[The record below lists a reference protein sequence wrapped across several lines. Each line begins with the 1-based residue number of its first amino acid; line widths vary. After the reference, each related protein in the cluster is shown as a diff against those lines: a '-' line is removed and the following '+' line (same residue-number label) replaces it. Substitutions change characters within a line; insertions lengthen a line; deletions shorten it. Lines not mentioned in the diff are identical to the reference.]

1 MNIDNTG
8 KEEQEEE
15 AGIAN
20 SKQVKE
26 RTAKLVGQAR
36 QLFREMEREAIHV
49 KSEPRSS
56 GWGATHLRAAAST
69 KLPTQRG
76 SKWVCVGI
84 ERRKQKA
91 ERHEKEWEEGKGEVT
106 STVTLWLGT
115 WSGINAENIQI
126 IKKSKRIRHQCCSAP
141 NLVG

>member
-1 MNIDNTG
+1 MPMNIDNTG

-56 GWGATHLRAAAST
+56 G
-69 KLPTQRG
+69 
-76 SKWVCVGI
+76 
-84 ERRKQKA
+84 
-91 ERHEKEWEEGKGEVT
+91 
-106 STVTLWLGT
+106 
-115 WSGINAENIQI
+115 
-126 IKKSKRIRHQCCSAP
+126 
-141 NLVG
+141 

>member
-56 GWGATHLRAAAST
+56 G
-69 KLPTQRG
+69 
-76 SKWVCVGI
+76 
-84 ERRKQKA
+84 
-91 ERHEKEWEEGKGEVT
+91 
-106 STVTLWLGT
+106 
-115 WSGINAENIQI
+115 
-126 IKKSKRIRHQCCSAP
+126 
-141 NLVG
+141 